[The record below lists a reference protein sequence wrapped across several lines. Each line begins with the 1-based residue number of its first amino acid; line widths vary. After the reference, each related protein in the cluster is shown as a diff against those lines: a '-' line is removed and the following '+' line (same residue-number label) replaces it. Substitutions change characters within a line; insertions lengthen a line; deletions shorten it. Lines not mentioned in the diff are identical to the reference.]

1 MYKIKDFKQKSKKIH
16 RIYKIIETIFYIIII
31 PIIIINFT
39 LIIKSFINSEDIPD
53 FFGYKSFIIVSKSM
67 EPNLKIGD
75 AIFIKEVNE
84 NKLNVNDII
93 SFHDGEDINTHRIK
107 EISEEN
113 GIKYYTTKGDNNK
126 KQDKNK
132 ITFRDIEGKYI
143 FKIRN
148 FGIVINILKSKITLI
163 ILIVLFTTNIMFYH
177 RIYKRKQI
185 RSLKRKVYEETH
197 KN

>member
-1 MYKIKDFKQKSKKIH
+1 MYRIKDFKQKSKKIH
-16 RIYKIIETIFYIIII
+16 RIYKIVEKIFYIIII

-39 LIIKSFINSEDIPD
+39 LIIKSFINSEEIPD

-67 EPNLKIGD
+67 EPNIKIGD
-75 AIFIKEVNE
+75 AIFTKEVNE

-126 KQDKNK
+126 KQDKNR
-132 ITFRDIEGKYI
+132 ITFKDIEGKYI

-148 FGIVINILKSKITLI
+148 FGIVINIIKSKITLI
-163 ILIVLFTTNIMFYH
+163 ILIILFITNIMFYH

-185 RSLKRKVYEETH
+185 RSIKRKAYEETH
-197 KN
+197 K